1 MEGQWQ
7 TSLFR
12 LQKLPFALVCSGI
25 SLYLR
30 LINLIARK
38 YSPWIS
44 QVTKSHPVPK
54 NGPVPKSLMP
64 GFPLDPPE
72 ARQMSAECPPNSCG
86 CLPDIR
92 QISAESSPD
101 ARWIIVFT
109 FLTGIWEWDETWERR
124 EFQLS

>member
-1 MEGQWQ
+1 MANVAFSSAK
-7 TSLFR
+7 TSFCIGVFWDFL
-12 LQKLPFALVCSGI
+12 
-25 SLYLR
+25 
-30 LINLIARK
+30 
-38 YSPWIS
+38 IS
-44 QVTKSHPVPK
+44 QINQSYSKEISSLDFPSHKSHPVPK
-54 NGPVPKSLMP
+54 NDPVPKSLMP

-101 ARWIIVFT
+101 ARWINVYT

-124 EFQLS
+124 EFQLR